1 MLRRSWRRL
10 WGSGGGGSDSSIY
23 IFLGEEERGGFLGLG
38 SGVWVRVM
46 CMNWVYWTG
55 LYSSDAMSYCHLS
68 TN

>member
-1 MLRRSWRRL
+1 MIRLSISSWGRV
-10 WGSGGGGSDSSIY
+10 SG
-23 IFLGEEERGGFLGLG
+23 F
-38 SGVWVRVM
+38 GVWVRVM